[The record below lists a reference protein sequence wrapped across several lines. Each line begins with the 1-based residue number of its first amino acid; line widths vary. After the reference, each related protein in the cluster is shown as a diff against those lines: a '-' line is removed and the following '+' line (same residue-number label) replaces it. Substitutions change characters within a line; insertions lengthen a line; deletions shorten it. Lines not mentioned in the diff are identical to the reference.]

1 MERVAE
7 VKHCNGPGTAA
18 WEEILF
24 LGKHKVSS
32 FLCRIRINLSLH
44 ARISQAMEIAAP
56 SQDVVSVNDSLESD
70 VAGDNSGK
78 LDNAPALSH

>member
-1 MERVAE
+1 
-7 VKHCNGPGTAA
+7 
-18 WEEILF
+18 
-24 LGKHKVSS
+24 
-32 FLCRIRINLSLH
+32 
-44 ARISQAMEIAAP
+44 MEIAAP